1 MMMAMMTM
9 MGPAVVDDETFDRRA
24 FTEMVMMEYRRAGE
38 IQLYTNVRD
47 ACNFQTVA
55 PGHGNC
61 SYVREGKINCVASNC
76 CHAYGR
82 SQDM

>member
-1 MMMAMMTM
+1 MAMMTM

-24 FTEMVMMEYRRAGE
+24 FTEMVRDACNFQTVAPNGN
-38 IQLYTNVRD
+38 TNVRD